1 MKSLE
6 IRILST
12 GVVFL
17 FAAILLSGCGNGE
30 STDSAENG
38 QAGGNTKE
46 SGETVIIPEPITSL
60 ENMEEIQTL
69 NGFDLD
75 GDTASMDGVLD
86 GFSETV
92 DEGIDAAGEAISG
105 SADTMM
111 SAIEDSITIAQDTAA
126 DFKEDTSAAIAEIID
141 DADEVVAATPN
152 LIRQVQKAL
161 AKAGYKPGPAD
172 GVSGPRTLAALKSF
186 QQDNNLA
193 SGELTKETLRA
204 LSVQH

>member
-38 QAGGNTKE
+38 QAGVNTKE

-86 GFSETV
+86 GFSEAV

>member
-38 QAGGNTKE
+38 QAGVNTKE

-126 DFKEDTSAAIAEIID
+126 DFKENTSAAIAEIID

-172 GVSGPRTLAALKSF
+172 GISGPRTLAALKSF